1 MGATLERDSPGWIC
15 AVKSVAII
23 GSYGQLGT
31 DLVKTFLAAGWKV
44 NEFTH
49 AQIEVEKIDSVANIL
64 KNNKSDWI
72 INTAAFHKVDECE
85 RDTEKAWLINSIG
98 PQNVAQIASDMGAR
112 AVFISSDYVFSG
124 NLPTGN
130 SYEEN
135 HLVSPINAYGHSKA
149 AGEIATLASNFNNLV
164 VRISS
169 VFGSAGSSGKG
180 GNFVE
185 TIVNKAKNGEA
196 LNVVNDIH
204 MSPTYTV
211 DASRIILN
219 AIELNYC
226 GKIHG
231 SNTGSAT
238 WFEFAKEILKL
249 TGLKTQLSESQ
260 TNWEVTPKRPKNSA
274 LSCGKSLDISGVHHS
289 WQDALER
296 YLKEKGHIE

>member
-1 MGATLERDSPGWIC
+1 M
-15 AVKSVAII
+15 KSVAII
-23 GSYGQLGT
+23 GPNGQLGT
-31 DLVKTFLAAGWKV
+31 DLVKTFSAAGWKV
-44 NEFTH
+44 NPLTH
-49 AQIEVEKIDSVANIL
+49 AQIEVEKLASVASVL
-64 KNNKSDWI
+64 KENKSDWI

-85 RDTEKAWLINSIG
+85 RDTEKAWLINAIG
-98 PQNVAQIASDMGAR
+98 QKNVAQIASDIDAK

-124 NLPTGN
+124 NLPIGN
-130 SYEEN
+130 SYEED
-135 HLVSPINAYGHSKA
+135 HSVSPINAYGHSKA
-149 AGEIATLASNFNNLV
+149 AGEIATLASNLNNLV

-185 TIVNKAKNGEA
+185 TIINKAKNGDA

-226 GKIHG
+226 GKLHG

-238 WFEFAKEILKL
+238 WFEFANEILKL

-260 TNWEVTPKRPKNSA
+260 TNWEMTPKRPKNSV
-274 LSCGKSLDISGVHHS
+274 LSGGKSPDISGARHS
-289 WQDALER
+289 WQNGLER
-296 YLKEKGHIE
+296 YLKEKGHI